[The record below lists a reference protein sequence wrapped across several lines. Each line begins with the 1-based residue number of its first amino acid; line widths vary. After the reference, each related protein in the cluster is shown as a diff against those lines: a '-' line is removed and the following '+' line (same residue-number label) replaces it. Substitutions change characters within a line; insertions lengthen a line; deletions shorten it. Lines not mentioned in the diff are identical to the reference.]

1 VVLVFENVV
10 WNSWDNGAYSF
21 LILKLLMEIVLNAKR
36 GKQTVILLLSF
47 VRVLFICFDENSLP
61 VIVECVNCWE

>member
-1 VVLVFENVV
+1 VLVFENVV

-61 VIVECVNCWE
+61 VIVECANCWE